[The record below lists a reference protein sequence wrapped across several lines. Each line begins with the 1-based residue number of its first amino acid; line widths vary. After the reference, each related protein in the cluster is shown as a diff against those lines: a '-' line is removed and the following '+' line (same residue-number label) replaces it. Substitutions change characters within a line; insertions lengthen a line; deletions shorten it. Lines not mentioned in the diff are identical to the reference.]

1 MQDTRRFARPNR
13 LTRRSPIELPKSTV
27 AGRDLIGGGTMRTT
41 SLALAI
47 WALLQL
53 AGCAS
58 NTQNYVRTGP
68 CAIETSME
76 CQIERYSRMP

>member
-1 MQDTRRFARPNR
+1 
-13 LTRRSPIELPKSTV
+13 
-27 AGRDLIGGGTMRTT
+27 MRTT